1 MEGADSLSVDLG
13 AGDVVTAVLEG
24 THPGEDDFYQDMY
37 LTQVAV
43 SSNGDYLV
51 DYTPFY
57 YDSFDLQYEVEY
69 TVMYRSRMRLGD
81 VFLYNPSDGVV
92 VSTITGQPVEPGRNK
107 PCITGDLVGMRNG
120 RLSDISAKY
129 EAYQDPCVAAL
140 SETPGRITRNRY
152 YAPMVNK
159 I

>member
-1 MEGADSLSVDLG
+1 MEGADSLSVDLE

-24 THPGEDDFYQDMY
+24 TRPGDDNLYQDMY
-37 LTQVAV
+37 LTQVVV
-43 SSNGDYLV
+43 SDNGVYLV
-51 DYTPFY
+51 DYTPFF
-57 YDSFDLQYEVEY
+57 YDSNLIDEFEY
-69 TVMYRSRMRLGD
+69 AVVYRYRMRLGD
-81 VFLYNPSDGVV
+81 AFLYNPSEGVL
-92 VSTITGQPVEPGRNK
+92 VSTITGQPVETERKK
-107 PCITGDLVGMRNG
+107 PCITGNLVGLRNG